1 MGNQLTW
8 IWIISRLTQR
18 MDTRYWISGNEMID
32 NAFFCR
38 GFHIST
44 TRKSHRRNTSYGSD
58 SGARYE
64 YLICAFKSYHLVCRS
79 PRNSQTRITLPSG
92 VYLELLQLGY
102 FAIFNGLVV
111 FLYVF
116 VTLLTFLQLSTRH
129 FASCFFAHIFTST
142 FSSDI

>member
-1 MGNQLTW
+1 M
-8 IWIISRLTQR
+8 RP
-18 MDTRYWISGNEMID
+18 YID
-32 NAFFCR
+32 HAIFYR

-116 VTLLTFLQLSTRH
+116 VTLLTVLQLSTRN
-129 FASCFFAHIFTST
+129 FASCSLPTCLPFLFPQIFLT
-142 FSSDI
+142 FTAFPPGIQVLVFN